1 MRMHQHE
8 RRSWRSGALWKTVVV
23 ATIAVAP
30 ALGAQQLAAMS
41 PAERARADSALA
53 AMRQRTAADHQQML
67 GQLGI
72 TALRPGP
79 SGNESAPK
87 HANYDST
94 LANPFTSLPDVLR
107 LKDGRRVTNAR
118 QWQQRRREIIGDF
131 EREVYGRVPANV
143 PKVTWTVTATDTGRV
158 GGRRVLAK
166 QLVGH
171 ADNSADP
178 SRGDP
183 QDAPRSSMAVD
194 IPLTVVVPEDAKAP
208 VPLMIMFRP
217 GTLESALGRPP
228 RPGAPPMGFVP
239 PPPAPGSDAPA
250 TEQLIV
256 DGWGFAFL
264 NPTSVQADNGAGLTL
279 GIIGLANHGTFRKP
293 DDWGALRAWAWG
305 ASRALDYLETDKAVD
320 AKKVGIEGV
329 SRYGKAALVTMAFD
343 PRFAMVLIGSSG
355 KGGTTLHR
363 RNWGEAVESLTGS
376 GEYHWMAGNY
386 LTYGADSSRTGRH
399 TANELSVDS
408 HELIA
413 LCAPRLTFVSY
424 GIPEKGDAKWLDHQ
438 GSFMATVAA
447 QPVFRLLGAKDLG
460 VSDDWRTAKMPPV
473 NVGLLDGELAWRQH
487 DGGHTDAPN
496 WKYFLPWADRHFART
511 YTAAP
516 PVPASSTSNVTSAG
530 SAVAT
535 STAAG
540 QWPADKATPRTDSN
554 SMLAHRQLLAK
565 RTQGK
570 IDVYFEGNSITR
582 RWGATDYPQF
592 LANWRQNF
600 TGWNA
605 ADFGWGADR
614 IEHMLWRL
622 ENGELDGVNP
632 KVIVILAGTNNV
644 GKVPGGDEK
653 VADITRGLRALVNL
667 AHTKAP
673 NATIVL
679 TGIFPRGDNPATA
692 KEINAEIARIN
703 ANLARMADG
712 KSIRYVNVN
721 DKLVDSTGTPRA
733 ELFMDGLHPALAGYQ
748 IWADA
753 LKPILTELLG
763 PPASTDQAPPPTGDP
778 SAKKP

>member
-79 SGNESAPK
+79 SGNESAPN

-217 GTLESALGRPP
+217 GTLESALGRPA